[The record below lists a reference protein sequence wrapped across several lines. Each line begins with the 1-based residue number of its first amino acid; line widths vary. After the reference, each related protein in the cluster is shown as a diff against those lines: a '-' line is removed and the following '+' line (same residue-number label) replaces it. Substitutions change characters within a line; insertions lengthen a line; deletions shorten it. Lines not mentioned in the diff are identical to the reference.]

1 LIKGSLWHPAL
12 EDIYR
17 RRFGREIYSCSVLS
31 SHGSDRI
38 ILRLRSDG
46 NSAIGIINKNP
57 KENKAFIEFSKHFRK
72 FNLRVPEIY
81 GASVDETSYVT
92 EDLGDV
98 TLFSIIDSDGFR
110 AGTVALYE
118 AVIRELTR
126 FQAEAG
132 PSIDFSLC
140 YQFNEFGED
149 NIDCD
154 LKYFKEKFLDNYHR
168 EYDESKLGED
178 FTRLKQKLLECP
190 RDYFLYRDFQSRNVM
205 LKNGH
210 PHFIDYQSG
219 RRGALQYDVAS
230 LLYDARADM
239 PQEIREKLLDYYI
252 EQVKAFAAIDAE
264 QFKKYFWYFGVVRI
278 LQALGA
284 YGYLGLGKRK
294 KKFLESIPFALK
306 NISFILNNRIKAGEL
321 NYLRV
326 ILNDSVTRNG
336 VSSAETPFRLT
347 DCKNTKEHERKKNQ
361 RA

>member
-1 LIKGSLWHPAL
+1 MISGSLWHPGL
-12 EDIYR
+12 EEIYR
-17 RRFGREIYSCSVLS
+17 RRFGREIHSCSVLS

-38 ILRLRSDG
+38 IIRLHSAG
-46 NSAIGIINKNP
+46 NTAIGIINKNL

-81 GASVDETSYVT
+81 GASADEKCYVT

-98 TLFSIIDSDGFR
+98 TLFSIIDSDGFNN
-110 AGTVALYE
+110 GTVTLYE
-118 AVIRELTR
+118 TVIGELMR

-149 NIDCD
+149 NIDSD

-168 EYDESKLGED
+168 QYDESKLGED
-178 FTRLKQKLLECP
+178 FARLKQKLLECP
-190 RDYFLYRDFQSRNVM
+190 RDFFLYRDFQSRNIM
-205 LKNGH
+205 LKDGPEGRQ

-239 PQEIREKLLDYYI
+239 PQDVREKLLDYYI
-252 EQVKAFAAIDAE
+252 GRVKALANVDAE
-264 QFKKYFWYFGVVRI
+264 QFKNYFWYFAVVRI

-284 YGYLGLGKRK
+284 YGYLGLGKGK

-306 NISFILNNRIKAGEL
+306 NIDFILNNRVNNREFV
-321 NYLRV
+321 NLRE
-326 ILNDSVTRNG
+326 ILKRVQDDKTTTTT
-336 VSSAETPFRLT
+336 E
-347 DCKNTKEHERKKNQ
+347 EHERKKNQ